1 MHQRADVRWWGE
13 KIQGRH
19 AAQAAERW
27 MDGGGRRWGLRRRMD
42 GVSIC
47 ELYLMHACRKP
58 LPLIAHGTQRY
69 KAAARHMNV
78 ICDVGG

>member
-27 MDGGGRRWGLRRRMD
+27 MDGGGRRWGFRRRMD

-47 ELYLMHACRKP
+47 ELHLMHACRKP

>member
-27 MDGGGRRWGLRRRMD
+27 MDGWWGKKVGLAEKD
-42 GVSIC
+42 GWRFH
-47 ELYLMHACRKP
+47 L
-58 LPLIAHGTQRY
+58 
-69 KAAARHMNV
+69 
-78 ICDVGG
+78 